1 MSRRRVLWLLP
12 FALLA
17 PWVAH
22 AQGAS
27 ETAVKAAYLA
37 KFGAY
42 VNWPAPSGPIVI
54 CAVGR
59 DVFGNA
65 LDQAVA
71 GQQIDG
77 RPLVVRKLDSVDA
90 DSGCTIAYL
99 AGSAH
104 QSVPAAL
111 AALRSTPVLTVTDS
125 RWSSARGMIHFQVA
139 QDRVRF
145 HIDDRAAAESR
156 LDISSKLLALALSVR
171 ARDR

>member
-1 MSRRRVLWLLP
+1 MLP
-12 FALLA
+12 LALLA
-17 PWVAH
+17 PWMAR
-22 AQGAS
+22 AQPS
-27 ETAVKAAYLA
+27 ETAIKAAYLA

-42 VNWPAPSGPIVI
+42 VTWPAPSGPIFI

-77 RPLVVRKLDSVDA
+77 RPLIVRKLDSIDRE
-90 DSGCTIAYL
+90 SGCAIAYL
-99 AGSAH
+99 AGSPR

-111 AALRSTPVLTVTDS
+111 ALLRSTPVLTVTDS
-125 RWSSARGMIHFQVA
+125 RWSSARGMIHFQVV

-171 ARDR
+171 GRGR